1 MGNQNPQQNN
11 RKSQQKPE
19 KKRLPSLHIGN
30 LPTKFYDLDL
40 FKFIKGKGH
49 NVVKAF
55 VVLDRKTNKSLNYGY
70 AQFSTEEEALSC
82 QKAMN
87 NYEIDGKVTTWSL
100 QMDTKPNPK
109 ANVMVRNLAP

>member
-40 FKFIKGKGH
+40 FKFINGKGH

-70 AQFSTEEEALSC
+70 A
-82 QKAMN
+82 
-87 NYEIDGKVTTWSL
+87 
-100 QMDTKPNPK
+100 
-109 ANVMVRNLAP
+109 

>member
-70 AQFSTEEEALSC
+70 A
-82 QKAMN
+82 
-87 NYEIDGKVTTWSL
+87 
-100 QMDTKPNPK
+100 
-109 ANVMVRNLAP
+109 